1 MAKNLKT
8 AIIIG
13 SGAGGSMAALAL
25 AQSGRFERIT
35 VLEKGPNYY
44 EGLGEPNFN
53 DMTVAFSNDEIKFGQ
68 RAGSGASTDSLDD
81 ADVLLD
87 PRSFRTS
94 TAVAR
99 EFVGD
104 VQSLPQLVGGGL
116 THADWK
122 ARRLRPADFRLKTL
136 ADQFGYDITN
146 STTVDWPIS
155 YDDLEPFY
163 ALAEQIIGVQGPA
176 QLPELFAPRRSSPY
190 PMPPGVPQYLARVV
204 TVGAQQL
211 GLSPFPAPT
220 GITSRPYRG
229 RPACN
234 DCGFDVGF
242 ACPIGAKGTPAVTAL
257 RDALLTGKVSV
268 KPDSHVFRLNM
279 GKGGREVESV
289 AFLDE
294 DGSPRE
300 LAADIFVLA
309 ASAIESARLCLL
321 SGLSNTLIGANL
333 MFQRET
339 FAIGIFAQQLHAHR
353 GRSSSF
359 QLDDFAGP
367 AEIADYK
374 NFRSGGAPLPR
385 GGTTE
390 ISGSQPLISEGQAYP
405 FGEAHKQSMRQS
417 PLREHLAVLTME
429 GEDLPQASNRVD
441 LDPGLRDSHG
451 FPVARITYAS
461 HPYEL
466 NAAAHYQPIMVDV
479 LSTAGALSTVPVMPN
494 QMSPIPASRHIMG
507 TLRMGSDPASSVTDA
522 NGKFHDVANLYA
534 ADGSVFPTSGGMNPS
549 LTIMALAYRIG
560 TLAARTT

>member
-1 MAKNLKT
+1 
-8 AIIIG
+8 
-13 SGAGGSMAALAL
+13 
-25 AQSGRFERIT
+25 
-35 VLEKGPNYY
+35 
-44 EGLGEPNFN
+44 
-53 DMTVAFSNDEIKFGQ
+53 
-68 RAGSGASTDSLDD
+68 
-81 ADVLLD
+81 
-87 PRSFRTS
+87 
-94 TAVAR
+94 
-99 EFVGD
+99 
-104 VQSLPQLVGGGL
+104 
-116 THADWK
+116 
-122 ARRLRPADFRLKTL
+122 
-136 ADQFGYDITN
+136 
-146 STTVDWPIS
+146 
-155 YDDLEPFY
+155 
-163 ALAEQIIGVQGPA
+163 
-176 QLPELFAPRRSSPY
+176 
-190 PMPPGVPQYLARVV
+190 MPPGVPQYVARVV
-204 TVGAQQL
+204 TAGAQQL

-257 RDALLTGKVSV
+257 RDALLTGRVSLR
-268 KPDSHVFRLNM
+268 PDSHVFRLNM

-289 AFLDE
+289 AFLDG
-294 DGSPRE
+294 DGTPRE

-333 MFQRET
+333 MFHRET

-359 QLDDFAGP
+359 QWDDFTGP

-390 ISGSQPLISEGQAYP
+390 ISGGQPLISEGQIYP
-405 FGEAHKQSMRQS
+405 FGQVHKQSMRQS
-417 PLREHLAVLTME
+417 PLREHLAILTME
-429 GEDLPQASNRVD
+429 GEDLPQLSNRVD
-441 LDPGLRDSHG
+441 LDPELRDSNG
-451 FPVARITYAS
+451 FPVARITYAN

-494 QMSPIPASRHIMG
+494 QRSPVPASRHIMG

-560 TLAARTT
+560 TLAARTV

>member
-1 MAKNLKT
+1 MATKPKT
-8 AIIIG
+8 AVIIG

-25 AQSGRFERIT
+25 AQSGRFDRIT

-44 EGLGEPNFN
+44 KGLDRPNFN
-53 DMTVAFSNDEIKFGQ
+53 DMTVAFSNDDIKFGQ
-68 RAGSGASTDSLDD
+68 RAGSGTSGDSLDD
-81 ADVLLD
+81 PDLLLD
-87 PRSFRTS
+87 PRSFRSSTS
-94 TAVAR
+94 VAR

-104 VQSLPQLVGGGL
+104 VQALPQLVGGAL

-136 ADQFGYDITN
+136 ADQVGYDIAN

-163 ALAEQIIGVQGPA
+163 AQAEQIIGVQGPA
-176 QLPELFAPRRSSPY
+176 QMPAPFAPRRSGPY
-190 PMPPGVPQYLARVV
+190 PMPPGVPQYLALVV
-204 TVGAQQL
+204 TAGAKKL

-234 DCGFDVGF
+234 DCGFDLQPC
-242 ACPIGAKGTPAVTAL
+242 AIGARGIPAITAL

-268 KPDSHVFRLNM
+268 RPDSHVFRLNM
-279 GKGGREVESV
+279 GNGGRAIESV

-294 DGSPRE
+294 DGKTRE
-300 LAADIFVLA
+300 LAADVFVLA

-321 SGLSNTLIGANL
+321 SGFSNPLIGANL
-333 MFQRET
+333 MFHRQT
-339 FAIGIFAQQLHAHR
+339 TAAGIFAQQLHGHR
-353 GRSSSF
+353 GRTASF
-359 QLDDFAGP
+359 VMDDFAGP

-374 NFRSGGAPLPR
+374 NFQSGGALLPR
-385 GGTTE
+385 GGTVE
-390 ISGSQPLISEGQAYP
+390 IAGGPSVIMEGQLFP
-405 FGEAHKQSMRQS
+405 FGEVHKQSMRQS
-417 PLREHLAVLTME
+417 LLREHLSNVMMQ

-441 LDPGLRDSHG
+441 LDPDLKDSHG

-466 NAAAHYQPIMVDV
+466 NAAAHYQPIMVEMMMA
-479 LSTAGALSTVPVMPN
+479 AGAQDAIAVTPA
-494 QMSPIPASRHIMG
+494 QISPIPGSRHVMG
-507 TLRMGSDPASSVTDA
+507 TLRMGNDPASSVTDA
-522 NGKFHDVANLYA
+522 NGKFHNLANLYA

-560 TLAARTT
+560 ASAARTA

>member
-1 MAKNLKT
+1 MATKSKT
-8 AIIIG
+8 AVIIG

-25 AQSGRFERIT
+25 AQSGRFDRIT

-44 EGLGEPNFN
+44 EGLDRPNFN
-53 DMTVAFSNDEIKFGQ
+53 EMTVAFSNDEIKFGQ
-68 RAGSGASTDSLDD
+68 RAGAGTAPDSLDD
-81 ADVLLD
+81 PDLLLD
-87 PRSFRTS
+87 PRSFRS
-94 TAVAR
+94 SASVVR

-104 VQSLPQLVGGGL
+104 VQTLPQLVGGAL

-136 ADQFGYDITN
+136 ADQFGYDIAH

-176 QLPELFAPRRSSPY
+176 QMPAPFAPRRSGPY
-190 PMPPGVPQYLARVV
+190 PMPPGVPQYLALVV
-204 TVGAQQL
+204 TAGAKRL
-211 GLSPFPAPT
+211 GLSPYPAPT

-234 DCGFDVGF
+234 DCGFDDLPC
-242 ACPIGAKGTPAVTAL
+242 AIGARGIPALTAL

-268 KPDSHVFRLNM
+268 RPDSHVFRLTM
-279 GKGGREVESV
+279 GNGGRAVESV

-294 DGSPRE
+294 DGKTRE
-300 LAADIFVLA
+300 LTADVFVLA

-321 SGLSNTLIGANL
+321 SGFSNPLIGANL
-333 MFQRET
+333 MFHRQT
-339 FAIGIFAQQLHAHR
+339 TAIGIFAQQLHGHR
-353 GRSSSF
+353 GRTASF
-359 QLDDFAGP
+359 VWDDFAGP

-385 GGTTE
+385 GGTIE
-390 ISGSQPLISEGQAYP
+390 IAGGPPVIMEGQLYP
-405 FGEAHKQSMRQS
+405 FGVAHKQMMRQS
-417 PLREHLAVLTME
+417 SLREHLTNVTMQ

-441 LDPGLRDSHG
+441 LDPDLKDSHG
-451 FPVARITYAS
+451 FPVARITYAG

-479 LSTAGALSTVPVMPN
+479 MNAAGALEAMAVTAAET
-494 QMSPIPASRHIMG
+494 SPIPGSRHIMG
-507 TLRMGSDPASSVTDA
+507 TLRMGNDPASSVTDA
-522 NGKFHDVANLYA
+522 NGKFHSVANLYA
-534 ADGSVFPTSGGMNPS
+534 ADGSVFPTSGPMNPS
-549 LTIMALAYRIG
+549 LTIMALGHRIG
-560 TLAARTT
+560 TLAARTV

>member
-1 MAKNLKT
+1 MATKSKT
-8 AIIIG
+8 AVIIG

-25 AQSGRFERIT
+25 AQSGRFDRIT

-44 EGLGEPNFN
+44 RGLGRPNFS
-53 DMTVAFSNDEIKFGQ
+53 DMSVAFSNDEIKFGQ
-68 RAGSGASTDSLDD
+68 RAGSGASSDSLDD
-81 ADVLLD
+81 PDVLLD

-94 TAVAR
+94 TSVVR
-99 EFVGD
+99 EFVGE

-176 QLPELFAPRRSSPY
+176 QLPAPFAPRRSGPY
-190 PMPPGVPQYLARVV
+190 PMPPGVPQFVAKLITA
-204 TVGAQQL
+204 GAEQV

-242 ACPIGAKGTPAVTAL
+242 ACPIGAKSTPAVTAL
-257 RDALLTGKVSV
+257 RDALLTGRVSLR
-268 KPDSHVFRLNM
+268 PDSHVFRLNM
-279 GKGGREVESV
+279 GKGGREIESV

-294 DGSPRE
+294 DGNPRE
-300 LAADIFVLA
+300 LEADLFVLA

-321 SGLSNTLIGANL
+321 SGLSNPLIGANL
-333 MFQRET
+333 MFHRET
-339 FAIGIFAQQLHAHR
+339 FAIGFFAQQLHAHR
-353 GRSSSF
+353 GRASTF
-359 QLDDFAGP
+359 QWDDFTGP

-374 NFRSGGAPLPR
+374 NFRSGGGPLPR

-390 ISGSQPLISEGQAYP
+390 ISGGPRVISEGQMYP
-405 FGEAHKQSMRQS
+405 FGEVHKQSMRAS
-417 PLREHLAVLTME
+417 PLREHLGILTME

-441 LDPGLRDSHG
+441 LDPDLKDSHG

-466 NAAAHYQPIMVDV
+466 NAAAHYQPVMIDA
-479 LSTAGALSTVPVMPN
+479 LNAAGALQAIPVMAN
-494 QMSPIPASRHIMG
+494 QMSPVPATRHIMG
-507 TLRMGSDPASSVTDA
+507 TLRMGSDPARSVTDA

-534 ADGSVFPTSGGMNPS
+534 ADGSVFPTAGGMNPS
-549 LTIMALAYRIG
+549 LTIMAFAYRLG
-560 TLAARTT
+560 TLAARTA